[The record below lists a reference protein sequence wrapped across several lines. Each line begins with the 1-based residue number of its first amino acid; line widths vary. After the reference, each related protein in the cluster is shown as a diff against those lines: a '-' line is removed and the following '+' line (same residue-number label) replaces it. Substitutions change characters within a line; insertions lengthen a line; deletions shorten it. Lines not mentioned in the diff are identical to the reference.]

1 MDHYIINK
9 NPQYNGDHEVHNAT
23 KGCNYLPSIENQV
36 SIGNFVNCQQAVA
49 QAKSN
54 WPNNRINGFYWCANA
69 CHTT

>member
-36 SIGNFVNCQQAVA
+36 SIGNFVNC
-49 QAKSN
+49 
-54 WPNNRINGFYWCANA
+54 
-69 CHTT
+69 

>member
-54 WPNNRINGFYWCANA
+54 WPNNRINGCYWCANA